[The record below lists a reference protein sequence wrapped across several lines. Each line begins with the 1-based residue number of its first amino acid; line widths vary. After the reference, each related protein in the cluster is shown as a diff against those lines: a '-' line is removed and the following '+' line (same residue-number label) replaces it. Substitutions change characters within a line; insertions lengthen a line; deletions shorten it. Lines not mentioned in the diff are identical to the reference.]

1 MFKHLN
7 NQTPKPMK
15 KMLILLCAIFLSLS
29 AMAQERMVTG
39 RVTGK
44 DGKPIPGVHI
54 AVKGTT
60 AVTVSDEDGKYAIAV
75 PEGGTLVLSSI
86 GLVTQELQ
94 IGNRS
99 VLDATMR
106 EDLKELNEIVVT
118 AQGIKREEKTLG
130 YAVQSLKGDDLETR
144 KSDNFVTALS
154 GQVAGIQIKN
164 NTNFGGSVNVI
175 IRGASSVSGNNQ
187 PLYVIDGVPIS
198 NNNTNNVGQTSG
210 RTGYDYGNA
219 SSDINPSD
227 IETLTVLKGAA
238 ASALY
243 GARAANGVILI
254 TTKKGKSRNKGIGIS
269 ISSNYTISTV
279 DKKTLPEYQQ
289 EYGGG
294 YGPYYGNTED
304 SYFNDFYDINGD
316 GVDDVTV
323 PYTEDASRGG
333 RFDPHMMAYQYNSLY
348 KESPYYHK
356 ATPWVAG
363 ANSPI
368 KFFETG
374 IIKNNTISLENANEN
389 SSYRLSYTNF
399 DQKGVMP
406 NSKLKRDN
414 FFFTASHAFRK
425 NLKVT
430 AQANYV
436 RTNGLGR
443 PSTGYSDNIMSSFR
457 QWWQMNTD
465 VLEQRDLY
473 FASKKNLT
481 WNPSSPTNL
490 TPIYWDNPY

>member
-1 MFKHLN
+1 MFKHIN
-7 NQTPKPMK
+7 NQNQTPMK

-54 AVKGTT
+54 AVKG
-60 AVTVSDEDGKYAIAV
+60 APAGTVSDEDGKYSIAL
-75 PEGGTLVLSSI
+75 PDGGGGGGGGILVLSSV
-86 GLVTQELQ
+86 GLGTQELQ

-99 VLDATMR
+99 VLDAIMS
-106 EDLKELNEIVVT
+106 EDLKELNEVLVT

-175 IRGASSVSGNNQ
+175 IRGASSLSGNNQ

-198 NNNTNNVGQTSG
+198 NNNTNNDGQTTG

-243 GARAANGVILI
+243 GARAASGVILI

-269 ISSNYTISTV
+269 VSSNYTISTV
-279 DKKTLPEYQQ
+279 DKKPLPAYQQ

-294 YGPYYGNTED
+294 YGPSYGNTEH
-304 SYFNDFYDINGD
+304 SYFN
-316 GVDDVTV
+316 
-323 PYTEDASRGG
+323 
-333 RFDPHMMAYQYNSLY
+333 
-348 KESPYYHK
+348 
-356 ATPWVAG
+356 
-363 ANSPI
+363 
-368 KFFETG
+368 
-374 IIKNNTISLENANEN
+374 
-389 SSYRLSYTNF
+389 
-399 DQKGVMP
+399 
-406 NSKLKRDN
+406 
-414 FFFTASHAFRK
+414 
-425 NLKVT
+425 
-430 AQANYV
+430 
-436 RTNGLGR
+436 
-443 PSTGYSDNIMSSFR
+443 
-457 QWWQMNTD
+457 
-465 VLEQRDLY
+465 
-473 FASKKNLT
+473 
-481 WNPSSPTNL
+481 
-490 TPIYWDNPY
+490 